1 MLTLYSV
8 SKKPTNMRVLAMTM
22 VSQSGAEPLKPSK
35 KGPKPINSSDIE
47 KVFKPLTLP
56 ECIDNKAD

>member
-47 KVFKPLTLP
+47 KVFRPLTLP
-56 ECIDNKAD
+56 

>member
-1 MLTLYSV
+1 
-8 SKKPTNMRVLAMTM
+8 MTM

-47 KVFKPLTLP
+47 KVFRPLTLLSVLITKQTNRVNAR
-56 ECIDNKAD
+56 EQNNDKVQCSDV